1 MFLQRSA
8 SFLVRPMCSVA
19 RRVID
24 VMGTTNTW

>member
-8 SFLVRPMCSVA
+8 SFLVSPACSVA

-24 VMGTTNTW
+24 VMATSNT